1 MAFIIVLPGREGS
14 LQPAVPDAVGC
25 FHIRLKAHFIVRR
38 CIGRPQKRK
47 RGEWYQLAIK
57 NP

>member
-14 LQPAVPDAVGC
+14 LHSG
-25 FHIRLKAHFIVRR
+25 RLRLPLAAFQYPSQRITVRR
-38 CIGRPQKRK
+38 RIGRPQKRK